1 MMGPKS
7 FPRIVYITSIKGWVH
22 DYTLL
27 GAGYWSGRIWDR
39 TTIRGGTPYAPKAEL
54 DEAVEALR
62 GLYRLVV
69 WDQPKDLNEREKILL
84 RAEPFIIDEDGERD
98 GTE

>member
-1 MMGPKS
+1 MGAIGK
-7 FPRIVYITSIKGWVH
+7 
-22 DYTLL
+22 
-27 GAGYWSGRIWDR
+27 
-39 TTIRGGTPYAPKAEL
+39 L